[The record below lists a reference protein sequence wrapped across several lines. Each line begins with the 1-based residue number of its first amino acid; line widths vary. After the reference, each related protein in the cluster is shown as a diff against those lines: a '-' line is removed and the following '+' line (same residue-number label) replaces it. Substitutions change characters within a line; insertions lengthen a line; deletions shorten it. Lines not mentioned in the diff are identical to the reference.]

1 MNMTAL
7 TRSQATDTPPTSD
20 ETSRCEPFVPS
31 VSEDEAKTRF
41 TTSVAEGIH
50 FLMRRGMGR
59 DRASR
64 ELLNMIADGCSPDE
78 DEIFKVMETR
88 GLSFNDASSV
98 MTVAAA
104 FNIARTNGATT
115 EAIDQLTSR
124 LDFSKLAIGTETRSS
139 SPASLPSSP
148 IKHSVHISRKD
159 SAGSTSP
166 TAITKKNQRTKG
178 KSDKA
183 SRTVP
188 KGKKRG
194 LTEKATTSQA
204 RTEDANKSSADIEV
218 KKMLNAKFKD
228 GNRAKS
234 PEAKPRT
241 KRASAQ
247 QLDEA
252 QPKKRARATPDAASC
267 STTV

>member
-1 MNMTAL
+1 MDLCCRVVLMAAFSSSIFHNCHCSHT
-7 TRSQATDTPPTSD
+7 
-20 ETSRCEPFVPS
+20 
-31 VSEDEAKTRF
+31 
-41 TTSVAEGIH
+41 
-50 FLMRRGMGR
+50 FLYCFF
-59 DRASR
+59 SHVK
-64 ELLNMIADGCSPDE
+64 
-78 DEIFKVMETR
+78 IFKVMETR
-88 GLSFNDASSV
+88 GLSFNDATSV
-98 MTVAAA
+98 MTVATA
-104 FNIARTNGATT
+104 FNIASTNGATS

-124 LDFSKLAIGTETRSS
+124 LDFSKLAISTGAKSS
-139 SPASLPSSP
+139 TPASLPSSP

-159 SAGSTSP
+159 SAGSISP
-166 TAITKKNQRTKG
+166 TVIMKKNQRTKG
-178 KSDKA
+178 KCDKA
-183 SRTVP
+183 SRTAP
-188 KGKKRG
+188 KGKKRA
-194 LTEKATTSQA
+194 LTEKSTTSQA

-218 KKMLNAKFKD
+218 KEKMLNAKLKD